1 MTTARG
7 FPTPCTTNLF
17 LLDGGGDTLFLLLFA
32 TERYPAKEEREEAH
46 ETI

>member
-1 MTTARG
+1 MTTACG
-7 FPTPCTTNLF
+7 IPTPCTTNLF

-32 TERYPAKEEREEAH
+32 TERHPAKEERDEAH